1 MMFRAEELA
10 EATGGTLVS
19 TGPAGPLATDSRRL
33 QPGDWFVALV
43 GDRFDGHSYLRH
55 AAAAGCAGIIA
66 ERAPEGWSKGFVQ
79 VPDTLKALQD
89 VARYARRGFHGPVVG
104 ITGSAGKTTTRA
116 MTALALGA
124 LGEVHATVGN
134 FNNHIGVPL
143 TILGAPLSA
152 AAWVLEM
159 GMNHLG
165 EIALLQDIGQPTV
178 RLITNVGAA
187 HTEGV
192 GGIGGV
198 AKAKQEMF
206 DGARPGDICVINDDD
221 PRVRAMPL
229 PEGVRVVRF
238 GTAEGCDVRLTD
250 VMVDPDTM
258 ATRFRVEGAL
268 GVGLGHIQSPGA
280 HLALNAAAAI
290 AVAVALHQPIEAA
303 CRALSAYAPVGAR
316 QRIERLPSG
325 ITVINDAYNANPI
338 STAASLKTLA
348 ALSARRRVAL
358 LGDMLE
364 LGAEEASSHQDM
376 LDLAQSLPLDR
387 VGLAG
392 PRYTAA
398 HQALGAPGDVLV
410 APDASQLGA
419 LVAGELGEGDVV
431 LLKGSRGMA
440 MERILSHL
448 SQTGR

>member
-1 MMFRAEELA
+1 MFRAEELA
-10 EATGGTLVS
+10 EATGGELVS
-19 TGPAGPLATDSRRL
+19 TGAAGPLATDSRRL
-33 QPGDWFVALV
+33 RLGDWFVALV

-66 ERAPEGWSKGFVQ
+66 QHAPEGWDRGFVR
-79 VPDTLKALQD
+79 VPDTLAALQD

-134 FNNHIGVPL
+134 LNNHIGVPL

-152 AAWVLEM
+152 SAWVLEM

-165 EIALLQDIGQPTV
+165 EIALLQDVGQPTV

-192 GGIGGV
+192 GGIAGV
-198 AKAKQEMF
+198 ARAKQELF
-206 DGARPGDICVINDDD
+206 DGARPGDTCIINDDD
-221 PRVRAMPL
+221 PVIRAMPL

-238 GTAEGCDVRLTD
+238 GSGEGCDVRLTD
-250 VMVDPDTM
+250 VAVDPKTM

-268 GVGLGHIQSPGA
+268 GVGLGRIQSPGV
-280 HLALNAAAAI
+280 HLAHNAAAAI
-290 AVAVALHQPIEAA
+290 AVAVALHLPIEAA
-303 CRALSAYAPVGAR
+303 TAALSAYEPVGAR

-325 ITVINDAYNANPI
+325 VTVINDAYNANPL

-364 LGAEEASSHQDM
+364 LGGAEAASHQEM
-376 LDLAQSLPLDR
+376 LSLARELPLDR

-392 PRYTAA
+392 PRYAAA
-398 HQALGAPGDVLV
+398 HRSLGAPADVLV
-410 APDASQLGA
+410 APDADQLGA
-419 LVAGELGEGDVV
+419 LVAGELAEGDVV
-431 LLKGSRGMA
+431 LLKGSRGMT

-448 SQTGR
+448 SRVGG